1 MSPGIP
7 DISSQIFEILPA
19 LDIEN
24 GKLSQSRGQLTG
36 EYSEIATLLQDI
48 SSAGLT
54 SIHLVDLD
62 LAFSRGENFGT
73 IKKIIESTPL
83 RIQISGGIRTAEQV
97 KKYLE
102 LRIGRIN
109 LDGIW
114 LTKLAEISE
123 ISVGSTE
130 LAIAIDLQG
139 EEIVSRGTGQ
149 SFGPW
154 RKLIADI
161 PNEVSNIIVTD
172 NKRDGKLLGVDIDL
186 YSEIVELANCSV
198 IASGGVHT
206 ISDLQNLRSVGVS
219 GAVIGKAIYS
229 GAITFK
235 ELADVTL

>member
-7 DISSQIFEILPA
+7 DISSQVFEILPA

-48 SSAGLT
+48 SNAGLT

-130 LAIAIDLQG
+130 LAIALDLQG

-172 NKRDGKLLGVDIDL
+172 NKRDGKLSGVDIDL

-206 ISDLQNLRSVGVS
+206 ISDLQDLKSAGVS
-219 GAVIGKAIYS
+219 GAVVGKAIYS

>member
-1 MSPGIP
+1 M
-7 DISSQIFEILPA
+7 
-19 LDIEN
+19 
-24 GKLSQSRGQLTG
+24 
-36 EYSEIATLLQDI
+36 
-48 SSAGLT
+48 
-54 SIHLVDLD
+54 DLD

>member
-7 DISSQIFEILPA
+7 DITSQVFEILPA

-161 PNEVSNIIVTD
+161 PNEVSNIIVTE
-172 NKRDGKLLGVDIDL
+172 NKRDGKLSGVDIDL

-206 ISDLQNLRSVGVS
+206 ISDLQDLKGVGVL
-219 GAVIGKAIYS
+219 GAVVGKAIYS

>member
-219 GAVIGKAIYS
+219 GAVVGKAIYS

-235 ELADVTL
+235 ELTDVTL